1 MIMKKFLKMMMATV
15 CAVTLCCLVGCGG
28 NSPKAVV
35 EDYFETMQAG
45 KLDEAYVNKHFSK
58 ASLAFLRETQQL
70 KSGIKRTNRMGTE
83 IKSFSVKGVEMDGDR
98 AAKVTVVG
106 KKRSGEERE
115 DTVDVVKEDGVW
127 KLNF

>member
-1 MIMKKFLKMMMATV
+1 MKKFLKMMMAAV

-45 KLDEAYVNKHFSK
+45 KLDEAYMNKHLSK
-58 ASLAFLRETQQL
+58 ASLAKFGAFQEMFKATIEMSNMIG
-70 KSGIKRTNRMGTE
+70 KE
-83 IKSFSVKGVEMDGDR
+83 IESVSVKGVEMDGDK
-98 AAKVTVVG
+98 AKVTVVVKG
-106 KKRSGEERE
+106 RGEERE

-127 KLNF
+127 KLDWN